1 MNRFLLLLA
10 LSLSQLC
17 LGQAGERIITKQ
29 GQVSFFSHTSVEDIE
44 ATNNQVLSI
53 VDFTSKEVAISM
65 LMRAFVFKKALMQE
79 HFNES
84 YIESDIY
91 PKCSFEGK
99 ILDLERPLPQEQ
111 TKLIKGNIT
120 IHGVSKE
127 LEIKTKIE
135 NDQDKISFSGTFNL
149 TVADFKIKIPPIVA
163 GNISKTI
170 EVNFRFEEYLPY
182 EN

>member
-1 MNRFLLLLA
+1 MNRFLLLLVFFV
-10 LSLSQLC
+10 SQIC
-17 LGQAGERIITKQ
+17 VGQTGGRIITKQ

-44 ATNNQVLSI
+44 ATNNQVLNI
-53 VDFTSKEVAISM
+53 VDFSSGEVAISM

-99 ILDLERPLPQEQ
+99 IIDLEQPLPSEQ
-111 TKLIKGNIT
+111 TKLIKGRVT

-135 NDQDKISFSGTFNL
+135 NNEMTGE
-149 TVADFKIKIPPIVA
+149 A
-163 GNISKTI
+163 
-170 EVNFRFEEYLPY
+170 R
-182 EN
+182 